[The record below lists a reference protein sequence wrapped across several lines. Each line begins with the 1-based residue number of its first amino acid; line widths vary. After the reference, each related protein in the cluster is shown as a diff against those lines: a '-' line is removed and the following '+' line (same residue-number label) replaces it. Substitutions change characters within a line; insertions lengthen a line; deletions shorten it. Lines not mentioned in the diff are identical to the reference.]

1 MKEETTP
8 MQKRPID
15 RLVSLMHTLVQHMLW
30 VPVQVWE
37 IKAVGC
43 ALALQFLWP
52 WLEWNDRVC
61 VCETGHL
68 KLG

>member
-8 MQKRPID
+8 MHPAKKRPID
-15 RLVSLMHTLVQHMLW
+15 RPVSLMHTLVQHMLW

-43 ALALQFLWP
+43 ALALQFLSP
-52 WLEWNDRVC
+52 SLQWNDRVC
-61 VCETGHL
+61 VCVRQDI
-68 KLG
+68 